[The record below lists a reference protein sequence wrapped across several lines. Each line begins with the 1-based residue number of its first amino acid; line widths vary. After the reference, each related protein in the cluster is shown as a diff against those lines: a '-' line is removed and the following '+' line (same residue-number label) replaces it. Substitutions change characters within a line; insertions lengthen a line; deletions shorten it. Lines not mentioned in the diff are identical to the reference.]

1 MQIPIIEF
9 RKLVNTYSNT
19 IPIPIVRIASDMGI
33 RVMTSSLPNQISGFI
48 RKQKDTNNTDKVTIV
63 VNENHSSTRKRFTIA
78 HELAHFILHYD
89 KIGDG
94 IVDRE
99 AENGIMFRSNTISNR
114 DEYAANNLAAEI
126 LMPINQLNQVF
137 KEYPNI
143 DATELARKFNVSEQ
157 AMRIR
162 LQQIR

>member
-1 MQIPIIEF
+1 MPVPIIEF
-9 RKLVNTYSNT
+9 TTLVNKYSDT
-19 IPIPIVRIASDMGI
+19 IPIPIVLIASELGI
-33 RVMTSSLPNQISGFI
+33 RVMSSSLPEQISGFI
-48 RKQKDTNNTDKVTIV
+48 RSKKTTSGEQVIIV
-63 VNENHSSTRKRFTIA
+63 VNKNHSATRKRFTIA

-114 DEYAANNLAAEI
+114 DEYAANSMAAEI
-126 LMPINQLNQVF
+126 LMPINQLRQIFRDN
-137 KEYPNI
+137 PNI
-143 DATELARKFNVSEQ
+143 DHTELAKLFNVSEQ
-157 AMRIR
+157 AMKIR